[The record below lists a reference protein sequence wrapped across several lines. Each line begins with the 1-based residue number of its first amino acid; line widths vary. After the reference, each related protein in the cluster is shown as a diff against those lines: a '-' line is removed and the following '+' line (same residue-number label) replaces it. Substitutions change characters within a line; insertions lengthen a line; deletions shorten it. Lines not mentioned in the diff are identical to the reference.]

1 MCQSVH
7 NKIIL
12 NTILKKIAH
21 LLKNRDSFNVF

>member
-12 NTILKKIAH
+12 NTISKKIAY